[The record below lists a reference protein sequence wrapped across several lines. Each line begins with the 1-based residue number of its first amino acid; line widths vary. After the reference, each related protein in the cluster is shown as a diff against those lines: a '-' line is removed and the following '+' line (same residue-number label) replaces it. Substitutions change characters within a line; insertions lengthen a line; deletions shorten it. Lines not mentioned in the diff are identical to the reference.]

1 MARIKIPEGS
11 GSEAERLFSISSP
24 TAHALAVV
32 SGSIY
37 TQRVI
42 SMREREAIRMR
53 VADLNQCQ
61 ICLGFRFPELHEEGV
76 TEEFYQAVID
86 WRASNELSDREALLA
101 EYAERYAIDHLNID
115 DALFVRLN
123 AIFTAEEIVEATA
136 IIGGL
141 IANGRMLQVLQL
153 DQQCAIAID
162 DSDFSAS

>member
-11 GSEAERLFSISSP
+11 GSEAERLFSIPSP
-24 TAHALAVV
+24 TAHALAAV

-37 TQRVI
+37 TQSVI

-61 ICLGFRFPELHEEGV
+61 ICLGFRFPELREEGV

-86 WRASNELSDREALLA
+86 WRTSSELSDREALLA
-101 EYAERYAIDHLNID
+101 EYAERYATEHLNID
-115 DALFVRLN
+115 DAFFVRLN
-123 AIFTAEEIVEATA
+123 ASFTTEEIVEASA

-153 DQQCAIAID
+153 DQQCSITID
-162 DSDFSAS
+162 DSEFSA